1 MENENIKE
9 FDRIILGI
17 DPGTIVMGYGII
29 GINKKQVSLITLGVL
44 HLEKYDDYAMK
55 LKKIFERTV
64 GLIDEF
70 KPDEMAIEAPFF
82 GKMYNPCWN

>member
-29 GINKKQVSLITLGVL
+29 GINKKQVSLINNNSTCQ
-44 HLEKYDDYAMK
+44 Y
-55 LKKIFERTV
+55 
-64 GLIDEF
+64 F
-70 KPDEMAIEAPFF
+70 KFITQLFSRDVAV
-82 GKMYNPCWN
+82 